1 MSGKV
6 VKLRRKVIE
15 SEQQAIVDLANMVQA
30 LQDEMLLMN
39 IHLSALTE
47 LMIEGR
53 PVTKAELDKR
63 KQMIF
68 DACKREWE
76 RQQQQEGGEV
86 Q

>member
-76 RQQQQEGGEV
+76 QQMAEGGEV

>member
-1 MSGKV
+1 MSEKV
-6 VKLRRKVIE
+6 AKLRRKIE
-15 SEQQAIVDLANMVQA
+15 DEQEAIVDLANMVQA
-30 LQDEMLLMN
+30 LQDEVLLLN

-76 RQQQQEGGEV
+76 RQMAEGGEV